1 MRDAQAWNI
10 LLRTEVALFH
20 GMAMQTVLV
29 QHNTG
34 WELMNI
40 AAAEELLVSHS
51 HER

>member
-1 MRDAQAWNI
+1 MGDVQAWNI
-10 LLRTEVALFH
+10 FLRTKVALFH

-29 QHNTG
+29 QHKIG

-51 HER
+51 NE